1 MPTDFDADEEDR
13 KYLRSLERKE
23 KFFKVIWT
31 LAWGVATI
39 IVVGTLVLIV
49 LYSYNW

>member
-1 MPTDFDADEEDR
+1 MPYTFDADEEDR
-13 KYLRSLERKE
+13 KYLRSEARRS

-31 LAWGVATI
+31 LAWFVATI